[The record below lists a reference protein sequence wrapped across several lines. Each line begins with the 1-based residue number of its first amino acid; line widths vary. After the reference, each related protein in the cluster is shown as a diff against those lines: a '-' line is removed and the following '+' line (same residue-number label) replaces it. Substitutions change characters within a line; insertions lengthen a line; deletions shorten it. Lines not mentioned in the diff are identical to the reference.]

1 MYIRSKEF
9 DRINKQLFYRFN
21 SKVERPGQF
30 PFKALFCDIILHSSG
45 HVYHALH
52 KMADGTIPSFPRFE
66 PHVDT
71 GDVAVRWRKW
81 VGKFRNL
88 MVAMNIG
95 NDARQKALLLHYVG
109 DETTDIFEHAFGSGA
124 L

>member
-1 MYIRSKEF
+1 MVTF
-9 DRINKQLFYRFN
+9 T
-21 SKVERPGQF
+21 
-30 PFKALFCDIILHSSG
+30 
-45 HVYHALH
+45 HALH

-88 MVAMNIG
+88 MVALNID

-109 DETTDIFEHAFGSGA
+109 DETTDIFDTLSVAEPTEHLHGN
-124 L
+124 